1 MRDQFGDVVAG
12 RSPDRNPHLLRSN
25 IGTPRSNIGT
35 PVIINTTN
43 GINTINAQNPFIIPG
58 VSPVPT
64 SIVYTNYP
72 RFGDGQPISA
82 ETLILPGAQP
92 FVPSPSIFL
101 NGSSSLPNLNPTPY
115 SMAIG
120 NEQSPVRQGI
130 ADFIKVGSG
139 VIPGTS
145 YGITNDNYQRYKQ
158 AKEEN
163 DRLSNLE
170 YNRYRK

>member
-1 MRDQFGDVVAG
+1 MRDQFGNVVAG
-12 RSPDRNPHLLRSN
+12 RNPDRNPSLLRSY

-35 PVIINTTN
+35 PVIINTGN
-43 GINTINAQNPFIIPG
+43 GINAFNAHNPFIIPG
-58 VSPVPT
+58 VSPTPT

-72 RFGDGQPISA
+72 MFGNGQPISA
-82 ETLILPGAQP
+82 ETLLLPGGQP
-92 FVPSPSIFL
+92 FVPSPSVFL
-101 NGSSSLPNLNPTPY
+101 NGSQSLPNLHMANMGY
-115 SMAIG
+115 AIG

-145 YGITNDNYQRYKQ
+145 YGITNDNYLRYKL

-163 DRLSNLE
+163 DRLNELE
-170 YNRYRK
+170 YAAKKR